1 MTNDPDLRAAVT
13 RKFVRRT
20 IVYLA
25 LLGALLFLSAGT
37 LDWPGA
43 WVYLALSAIAGGGSG
58 LLLAR
63 HDPELLLER
72 LGPMIQRQ
80 QKSWDKL
87 LLSLFL
93 VLYLGWLVLIALD
106 AKRFHWSS
114 MPVALQVVGAVLLCI
129 TFYAM
134 WRVMRENSF
143 AAPVVKVQRE
153 RGHKVVSNCPYALV
167 RHPMYAGIIP
177 LLIGT
182 PLLLGSWWGLI
193 AAPLLLILLAIRAV
207 LEEETLKAELEG
219 YKDYAAR
226 VRFRLFRIFGR
237 SAPDR
242 RFGSKRLFI
251 FRP

>member
-1 MTNDPDLRAAVT
+1 
-13 RKFVRRT
+13 
-20 IVYLA
+20 
-25 LLGALLFLSAGT
+25 
-37 LDWPGA
+37 
-43 WVYLALSAIAGGGSG
+43 
-58 LLLAR
+58 
-63 HDPELLLER
+63 
-72 LGPMIQRQ
+72 
-80 QKSWDKL
+80 
-87 LLSLFL
+87 
-93 VLYLGWLVLIALD
+93 
-106 AKRFHWSS
+106 
-114 MPVALQVVGAVLLCI
+114 VGAVLLCI

-153 RGHKVVSNCPYALV
+153 RGHKVVSTGPYALV

-226 VRFRLFRIFGR
+226 VRFRLI
-237 SAPDR
+237 PY
-242 RFGSKRLFI
+242 LW
-251 FRP
+251 

>member
-106 AKRFHWSS
+106 AKRFHWSTCRSRCKLWARSSSASPS
-114 MPVALQVVGAVLLCI
+114 MPCG
-129 TFYAM
+129 
-134 WRVMRENSF
+134 
-143 AAPVVKVQRE
+143 
-153 RGHKVVSNCPYALV
+153 G
-167 RHPMYAGIIP
+167 
-177 LLIGT
+177 
-182 PLLLGSWWGLI
+182 
-193 AAPLLLILLAIRAV
+193 
-207 LEEETLKAELEG
+207 
-219 YKDYAAR
+219 
-226 VRFRLFRIFGR
+226 
-237 SAPDR
+237 
-242 RFGSKRLFI
+242 
-251 FRP
+251 